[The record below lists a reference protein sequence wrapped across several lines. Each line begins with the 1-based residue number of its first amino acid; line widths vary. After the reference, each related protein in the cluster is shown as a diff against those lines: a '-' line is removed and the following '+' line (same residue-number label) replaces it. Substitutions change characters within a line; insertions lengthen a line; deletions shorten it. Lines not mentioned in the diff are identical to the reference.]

1 MRNQTRQ
8 SAVCIVSGGLD
19 SVCTAAYLARERNA
33 DLYVLTFAYG
43 QRAERE
49 IGRAAYFANVL
60 KAKDHKTLDIGFMKS
75 LYGTSN
81 ALTDTNQELS
91 QNFAKS
97 LVVPVRNAVF
107 LVIASAW
114 AFSINARLVAY
125 GAHSGDVVHYPDCR
139 PEFAESIAKTLNLA
153 ESDGIAS
160 GWRQPIQ
167 VWSPAAAGMSK
178 ADLLKVGY
186 SILGDRLFEAWSCY
200 TNGVKA
206 KARATS
212 SKTAAYLHCGVC
224 ESCINRKVAFTSAGI
239 EDKTDYA
246 TGRH

>member
-114 AFSINARLVAY
+114 AFSINAKLVAY
-125 GAHSGDVVHYPDCR
+125 G
-139 PEFAESIAKTLNLA
+139 ESIAKTLNLA

-206 KARATS
+206 KVRAKS
-212 SKTAAYLHCGVC
+212 SKAATYLHCGVC

-246 TGRH
+246 IGRH